1 MTCGL
6 LHVGKGFID
15 LQTVRLHIYIL
26 HRMSSSFYFEFVLT
40 RRLMCSYPVY
50 VDIEGILCSLSCT
63 CGYRRFIVFCILYMW
78 IQKVYCVLILYMWIQ
93 KVYHVLYPVYVD
105 IEGLLFS
112 VSYICG
118 YRKLLCSVSY
128 IYGYRKLLC
137 SVSYVCGVQK
147 DCIIFVIVYTV
158 CLLCSRCSVS
168 CILDEN
174 VFYPG
179 CIVHENVMYPVCSV
193 YKLSY
198 ILNIV

>member
-40 RRLMCSYPVY
+40 RRFIVFLSCICGHRRFIVFLSCICGHRRFIVFSILYMWLQKVYCVLYPVY
-50 VDIEGILCSLSCT
+50 VEIEGLLCSVSCI

-78 IQKVYCVLILYMWIQ
+78 LQKIIVFCILYIWLQKIIVFCILCLWCAERLYHIRNCVYCMLVMQ
-93 KVYHVLYPVYVD
+93 Q
-105 IEGLLFS
+105 
-112 VSYICG
+112 
-118 YRKLLCSVSY
+118 
-128 IYGYRKLLC
+128 
-137 SVSYVCGVQK
+137 VQ
-147 DCIIFVIVYTV
+147 
-158 CLLCSRCSVS
+158 
-168 CILDEN
+168 CIL
-174 VFYPG
+174 YPG